1 MVLGQV
7 IGAPM
12 DPMFSGHFSVVSV
25 TNHPFSGPI
34 VLTQTSTG
42 HSLQN
47 LEVPKALHPSAR
59 DSTAAF
65 TCLWAS
71 LERPNRPLKNESRG
85 RWIFYWSS
93 CNLGS
98 STTHMTW
105 TRLRI
110 REQRFCCAGSTFFG
124 VGQDKHRIEMNWSHP
139 RGKRKVPLFQ
149 TSCEGQWEFAARA
162 HGKPAKHAQRS
173 SHCCPRCVGN
183 DVLHYTFWHFFP
195 QDFTNLCIEI
205 AICAGKFQ
213 FTPCSPQSALI
224 TSCRPFADPGSNT
237 YAAVPVG
244 SLPMQ
249 MGVPAGASFP
259 AGTEA
264 RPMPRK
270 AVAWGGA
277 CLLFLFQRPRL
288 KERRW
293 DTNEASGLRYE
304 HCSRWHCPW
313 HNWKNADWC
322 STNLSK

>member
-1 MVLGQV
+1 MRTLSWDASETLIFCLGEFESSFLRAFADSILTSFMDAFLVIFLVMVQ
-7 IGAPM
+7 
-12 DPMFSGHFSVVSV
+12 SYVS
-25 TNHPFSGPI
+25 TPEAS
-34 VLTQTSTG
+34 
-42 HSLQN
+42 N
-47 LEVPKALHPSAR
+47 L
-59 DSTAAF
+59 
-65 TCLWAS
+65 
-71 LERPNRPLKNESRG
+71 PLRVFNK
-85 RWIFYWSS
+85 
-93 CNLGS
+93 
-98 STTHMTW
+98 HVTW
-105 TRLRI
+105 TLLRI
-110 REQRFCCAGSTFFG
+110 REQGFCCAGSTFFG

-139 RGKRKVPLFQ
+139 RGKRKVPLFR